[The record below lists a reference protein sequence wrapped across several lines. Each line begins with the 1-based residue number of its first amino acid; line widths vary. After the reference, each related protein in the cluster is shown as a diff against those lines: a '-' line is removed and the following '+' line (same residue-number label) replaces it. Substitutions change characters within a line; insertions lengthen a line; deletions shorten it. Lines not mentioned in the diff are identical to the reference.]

1 MLSLRPLCLG
11 VLLLTLAPPLFA
23 SGPPRAGANPARRAI
38 LKEHKGLN
46 WVALSQDETLMASA
60 GRWDGNLL
68 IYDVKTGKLA
78 HRLKLKD
85 NEGGQVAF
93 CPTQPVVAMAGM
105 YRGFLLWNYETGRST
120 WHKMPR
126 IVKSV
131 AYSPDGKM
139 LAVGYG
145 RHVALLHS
153 DAQDS
158 IELFEHPEVARNAS
172 VLSLAFSEDSERLDV
187 VIELQVFVWSA
198 RPRGERVA
206 EYKTEEA
213 EILTAL
219 IEDADHLIVGTP
231 NGVERV
237 NLKTK
242 KATKLLSDLV
252 VLSLS
257 FSQKTQRLAFIAG
270 GDDTKNPRNKGA
282 IYLAD
287 KGKKP
292 VRIASELL
300 PSGVALAPSGSFA
313 VVSFGNPAYWHEFWQ
328 KKLPNGKLVPLFPG
342 SLEVWELAA
351 GD

>member
-1 MLSLRPLCLG
+1 
-11 VLLLTLAPPLFA
+11 VA
-23 SGPPRAGANPARRAI
+23 S
-38 LKEHKGLN
+38 
-46 WVALSQDETLMASA
+46 T

-68 IYDVKTGKLA
+68 IHEVKTGKLA
-78 HRLKLKD
+78 HRFKLKD
-85 NEGGQVAF
+85 NEGGQIAF

-145 RHVALLHS
+145 RHVALLYS
-153 DAQDS
+153 DDQDS
-158 IELFEHPEVARNAS
+158 IELFEHPEVARDAS
-172 VLSLAFSEDSERLDV
+172 VLSLAFSEDSERLAV
-187 VIELQVFVWSA
+187 VIERQVFVWSA
-198 RPRGERVA
+198 RARGERVS

-219 IEDADHLIVGTP
+219 IEDAEHLIVGTP

-242 KATKLLSDLV
+242 KVTKLLSDLV

-257 FSQKTQRLAFIAG
+257 LSRKTQRLAFIAG
-270 GDDTKNPRNKGA
+270 GDDTANPLNKGA

-287 KGKKP
+287 KGQKP
-292 VRIASELL
+292 RRIASELL
-300 PSGVALAPSGSFA
+300 PSAVALAPSGAFA
-313 VVSFGNPAYWHEFWQ
+313 IVSFGNPAYWDAFWQ
-328 KKLPNGKLVPLFPG
+328 KKLPSGKLAPLFPG
-342 SLEVWELAA
+342 RLEVWDLAPK
-351 GD
+351 D